1 MAEDKGTPTTPK
13 QEKRPTRRVHI
24 PRVVVVVLLASLLAS
39 AIAVLFA
46 GEHLASL
53 IASPIAR
60 SFLSS
65 IYWRLGLFP
74 GDIDN
79 RAILWGIR
87 TVAVLVGIGVSWR
100 LIRIGYN
107 YQWTGLGEAELPKQE
122 NVELRPRKTLWDWL
136 QLLIVPLAVAGVGFW
151 FTVQQDARQ
160 QTIQQQ
166 NAQDEALQ
174 NYLDEMGNL
183 LLEKKLRKSEE
194 DSEVRTLARARTL
207 TVLGRLDSS
216 RKAAVIQFLDEA
228 QLIQRVERREPII
241 GLGGADLGG
250 AGLSGANLSGAH
262 LRTADLS
269 GATLH
274 RTDLSNAR
282 LSYADLSGAR
292 LLHTDLSNAD
302 LLWADLSNADVNSC
316 DLSSADLKGAYMR
329 DARLIFVHLND
340 ARLSSATLVN
350 TDLSLSDLTRAE
362 GINNEELEQQAASL
376 TGATMPNGQK
386 YEEWL
391 KSKGREEDGENTGPS

>member
-53 IASPIAR
+53 IASAIAR
-60 SFLSS
+60 LFLSS
-65 IYWRLGLFP
+65 IYWRRGLFP

-302 LLWADLSNADVNSC
+302 LLWANLANADVNSSN
-316 DLSSADLKGAYMR
+316 LRSADLKGAQMR
-329 DARLIFVHLND
+329 NARLIAVHLND
-340 ARLSSATLVN
+340 ARLSHAYLGN
-350 TDLSLSDLTRAE
+350 TDLSISDLIRAE

-376 TGATMPNGQK
+376 EGARMPNGQQ
-386 YEEWL
+386 YEEWR
-391 KSKGREEDGENTGPS
+391 KSKGSGEDGENNGAS

>member
-1 MAEDKGTPTTPK
+1 
-13 QEKRPTRRVHI
+13 
-24 PRVVVVVLLASLLAS
+24 
-39 AIAVLFA
+39 
-46 GEHLASL
+46 
-53 IASPIAR
+53 
-60 SFLSS
+60 
-65 IYWRLGLFP
+65 
-74 GDIDN
+74 
-79 RAILWGIR
+79 
-87 TVAVLVGIGVSWR
+87 LVGIGVSWR

-136 QLLIVPLAVAGVGFW
+136 QLLIVPLAVAGVGFG

-302 LLWADLSNADVNSC
+302 LLWADLSNANVNSSN
-316 DLSSADLKGAYMR
+316 LRSADLKGAYMR
-329 DARLIFVHLND
+329 DARLIAVHLND
-340 ARLSSATLVN
+340 ARLSHAYLGN
-350 TDLSLSDLTRAE
+350 TDLSISDLIHAE
-362 GINNEELEQQAASL
+362 GIYNEELEQQAASL
-376 TGATMPNGQK
+376 EGARMPNGQQ
-386 YEEWL
+386 YEEWR
-391 KSKGREEDGENTGPS
+391 KSKGSGEDGENNGAS

>member
-24 PRVVVVVLLASLLAS
+24 PRVVVVVLLASL
-39 AIAVLFA
+39 
-46 GEHLASL
+46 

-65 IYWRLGLFP
+65 IYWRLGWSP

-87 TVAVLVGIGVSWR
+87 TVAVFVGIGVSWR

-302 LLWADLSNADVNSC
+302 LLWADLSNADVNSSN
-316 DLSSADLKGAYMR
+316 LRSADLKGAYMK
-329 DARLIFVHLND
+329 DARLIAVHLND
-340 ARLSSATLVN
+340 ARLSHAYLGN
-350 TDLSLSDLTRAE
+350 TDLSISDLIRAE

-376 TGATMPNGQK
+376 QGTRMPNGQQ
-386 YEEWL
+386 YEEWR
-391 KSKGREEDGENTGPS
+391 KSKGSGEDGENNGAS

>member
-39 AIAVLFA
+39 AIAVFFA
-46 GEHLASL
+46 GEDLASL
-53 IASPIAR
+53 IASPIGR
-60 SFLSS
+60 SFLSW
-65 IYWRLGLFP
+65 IYYGLGFFAE
-74 GDIDN
+74 DIDS
-79 RAILWGIR
+79 RAIVWGIR

-107 YQWTGLGEAELPKQE
+107 YQWTGLGEAKLPKQE

-207 TVLGRLDSS
+207 TVLSRLDPSG
-216 RKAAVIQFLDEA
+216 KTAVMQFLLEVD
-228 QLIQRVERREPII
+228 LVQRVEGRQPII
-241 GLGGADLGG
+241 RLRDAALSDTNLHDADLNG
-250 AGLSGANLSGAH
+250 AQGW
-262 LRTADLS
+262 TEDQ
-269 GATLH
+269 LH
-274 RTDLSNAR
+274 
-282 LSYADLSGAR
+282 
-292 LLHTDLSNAD
+292 
-302 LLWADLSNADVNSC
+302 
-316 DLSSADLKGAYMR
+316 
-329 DARLIFVHLND
+329 
-340 ARLSSATLVN
+340 
-350 TDLSLSDLTRAE
+350 
-362 GINNEELEQQAASL
+362 AASTL
-376 TGATMPNGQK
+376 DSATMPNGK
-386 YEEWL
+386 
-391 KSKGREEDGENTGPS
+391 K